1 VLAEI
6 GAADI
11 PQVLVFNKL
20 DAIEPER
27 RPLQLEDTYDLGGV
41 MTQRVFVSAQEGEG
55 LRNLRQL
62 LAARLLSA
70 TELPV
75 QEDQNFPE
83 NNVTFP

>member
-1 VLAEI
+1 
-6 GAADI
+6 
-11 PQVLVFNKL
+11 
-20 DAIEPER
+20 
-27 RPLQLEDTYDLGGV
+27 